1 LKSIMTLYFQLKDLD
16 HFNMK
21 NTNKHQ
27 RKVLKR
33 YPNAQPVHSINGVQ
47 IHSGDIF
54 IAKEFYMPSTSC
66 EDTAWEYAA
75 IACRTAQNFNRTH
88 PMKMDLG
95 DIETKLNRI
104 NNRKIRG
111 KRYAKKN

>member
-1 LKSIMTLYFQLKDLD
+1 MTLYFQLKDLD

-33 YPNAQPVHSINGVQ
+33 YPNAKPVHSMNGVQ

-54 IAKEFYMPSTSC
+54 IAKEFYMPETAC
-66 EDTAWEYAA
+66 EEKAWEYAA

-88 PMKMDLG
+88 PMKMDLAAVEEK
-95 DIETKLNRI
+95 INRI
-104 NNRKIRG
+104 NNRKNRG
-111 KRYAKKN
+111 RRYAKKN